1 MRGISNLQ
9 GHVVE
14 MMKDNKQHLLKHDV
28 HLEKLDK
35 LLERQQLQMERQGQ
49 QMEHQQ
55 LQMERQQQQIASMER
70 FNLQTRRMWISMA
83 RQMDWPY
90 EDPDLDS

>member
-1 MRGISNLQ
+1 MRGIPNLQ

-14 MMKDNKQHLLKHDV
+14 MMKDHKQHLLKHDE

-35 LLERQQLQMERQGQ
+35 LLER
-49 QMEHQQ
+49 QQ

-70 FNLQTRRMWISMA
+70 FNLQTRRMWVSMA

>member
-35 LLERQQLQMERQGQ
+35 LLERQQL